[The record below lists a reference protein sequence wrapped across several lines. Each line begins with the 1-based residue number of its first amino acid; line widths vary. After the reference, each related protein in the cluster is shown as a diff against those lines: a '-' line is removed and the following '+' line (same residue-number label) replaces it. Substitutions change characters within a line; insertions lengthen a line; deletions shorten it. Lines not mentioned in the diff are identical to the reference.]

1 MRPRLAC
8 AGLLGLLLVT
18 ACGSSNA
25 TTGTTATPAGAASKA
40 DPNAILRFQGVIGSS
55 QDPIHPT
62 HTCEPSTLRTIF
74 DGLFDFN
81 DSDKLIPRLA
91 TGYELRSGNV
101 LRIKLRKGVQFQDGT
116 PFDADAVKFN
126 LERAMTDPASTIKT
140 TVADI
145 DTVTVVDSSTADI
158 QMKRAAAG
166 SVLAALAQRA
176 GMMASPQAV
185 RAAGSSAN
193 FAKAPV
199 GAGPY
204 KVVGAWTAR
213 QNLSVRK
220 WDGYWDKA
228 GQTLG
233 GIDFMEI
240 PFTSLGNA
248 LQAGDVDWV
257 APQSVADGKSL
268 VGNADLKVMIN
279 SSSQFR
285 LLVLNQTIPPFNDL
299 KVRQA
304 LSYAIDRESIAKALT
319 EGQAHASYQEFPSN
333 SPAYDAALDKSPLYP
348 YNPGKAK
355 QLLADAGYASGF
367 TFDAIVGATATSWVQ
382 MGELIQ
388 AQLKQI
394 GVTMNVKTIDISQVA
409 VQTYFAG
416 PNKNGT
422 ASASSNGGIATADP
436 DQEFHDHFMKG
447 GSINAG
453 SQETAGLRD
462 IILQAEATVDASTQA
477 NLYKKANR
485 LVVQQVQD
493 GIPISF
499 DPAITAIRNYVGG
512 LPKAEPYCDARFRGV
527 FITQGHQPVA

>member
-1 MRPRLAC
+1 MRPRLAS
-8 AGLLGLLLVT
+8 AGFLGLVLAT
-18 ACGSSNA
+18 ACGSSG
-25 TTGTTATPAGAASKA
+25 TGTTTPAVAASKA

-74 DGLFDFN
+74 DGLFDFDPSGN
-81 DSDKLIPRLA
+81 LIPRLA

-101 LRIKLRKGVQFQDGT
+101 LRLKLRQNVQFQDGT
-116 PFDADAVKFN
+116 AFDATAVKFN
-126 LERAMTDPASTIKT
+126 LDRAMTDPASTIKS
-140 TVADI
+140 TVADL
-145 DTVTVVDSSTADI
+145 DSVSVVDASTVDLA
-158 QMKRAAAG
+158 MKRAAAG
-166 SVLAALAQRA
+166 SLLGALAQRA

-185 RAAGSSAN
+185 RAAGSSAT

-204 KVVGAWTAR
+204 MVVGAWTAR

-220 WDGYWDKA
+220 WSGYWDKA

-240 PFTSLGNA
+240 PFPSLGNA

-257 APQSVADGKSL
+257 APQSIADGNALKS
-268 VGNADLKVMIN
+268 NASLKVMIN
-279 SSSQFR
+279 ASSQFR
-285 LLVLNQTIPPFNDL
+285 LLVLNQTLPPFNDL
-299 KVRQA
+299 RVRQA
-304 LSYAIDRESIAKALT
+304 LSFAIDRESIANALT
-319 EGQAHASYQEFPSN
+319 QGQAHATYQEFPPN
-333 SPAYDAALDKSPLYP
+333 SPGYDASLDKTPLYA
-348 YNPGKAK
+348 YNPGKAR
-355 QLLADAGYASGF
+355 QLLADAGLASGF
-367 TFDAIVGATATSWVQ
+367 TFDAVVGATATSWVQ

-388 AQLKQI
+388 AQLKQV
-394 GVTMNVKTIDISQVA
+394 GVTMNVKTIDIAQVA
-409 VQTYFAG
+409 SQTYLAG
-416 PNKNGT
+416 PNKTGV
-422 ASASSNGGIATADP
+422 ASASSNGGIASADP
-436 DQEFHDHFMKG
+436 DQEFHDHFMAG

-453 SQETAGLRD
+453 GQETSGLRD
-462 IILQAEATVDASTQA
+462 IILQAEATIDPAARA
-477 NLYKKANR
+477 NLFKKANR

-499 DPAITAIRNYVGG
+499 DPAISAIRNYVGG